1 MELSIYIKRRLFGD
15 IILLLVISGTIYL
28 IGHTWNKITLP
39 DEPTVEMIS
48 IDENSDIE
56 LG

>member
-1 MELSIYIKRRLFGD
+1 MELSIYIKRHLISD

-28 IGHTWNKITLP
+28 IVDTWNKITLA
-39 DEPTVEMIS
+39 DEPALEMFS

>member
-28 IGHTWNKITLP
+28 IVDTWNKITLP
-39 DEPTVEMIS
+39 DEPTVEMFL

>member
-1 MELSIYIKRRLFGD
+1 MELSIYIKRHLISD
-15 IILLLVISGTIYL
+15 IILLLIISGTIYL
-28 IGHTWNKITLP
+28 IVHTWNKITLP
-39 DEPTVEMIS
+39 AEPTVEMIS

>member
-1 MELSIYIKRRLFGD
+1 MQLSIYIKKHLISD
-15 IILLLVISGTIYL
+15 IIFLLVISGTIYL
-28 IGHTWNKITLP
+28 IVDTWNKITLP
-39 DEPTVEMIS
+39 DEPTVEMFL

>member
-1 MELSIYIKRRLFGD
+1 MELSIYIKRHLISD
-15 IILLLVISGTIYL
+15 IILLLVISGTLYL
-28 IGHTWNKITLP
+28 IVDTWNKITLP

>member
-1 MELSIYIKRRLFGD
+1 MELSIYIKKHLFSD
-15 IILLLVISGTIYL
+15 IILLLVISGTLYL
-28 IGHTWNKITLP
+28 IVDTWNKITLP

-48 IDENSDIE
+48 FDENSDIE

>member
-1 MELSIYIKRRLFGD
+1 MTLSIYIRKHLISD

-28 IGHTWNKITLP
+28 IIDTWNKMTLP

-48 IDENSDIE
+48 NGEYSDVE

>member
-1 MELSIYIKRRLFGD
+1 MELSIYIKRHLISD

-28 IGHTWNKITLP
+28 IVDTWNKITLP
-39 DEPTVEMIS
+39 DEPTVEMFS

>member
-1 MELSIYIKRRLFGD
+1 MELSIYIKRHLISD
-15 IILLLVISGTIYL
+15 IILLLVISGTIFL
-28 IGHTWNKITLP
+28 IVHTWNKITLP

>member
-1 MELSIYIKRRLFGD
+1 MELSIYIKRRLIGD
-15 IILLLVISGTIYL
+15 IILLLVVSGTTNL
-28 IGHTWNKITLP
+28 IFDTWNKITLP

-48 IDENSDIE
+48 IEERSDIE